1 MNEAW
6 YISRAAGFVAYGLL
20 FAVVA
25 MGLAIHT
32 RAADRVVSRWRITDI
47 HEFGS
52 LLALAFVGLHAGIL
66 LADTYVGYS
75 VAQILMP
82 FAAPTRTFW
91 TGVGV
96 IAGYLLV
103 LVVASFYLRRWIGY
117 RTWRLL
123 HYGTF
128 GLYVMATLHG
138 VFTGT
143 DSVTAW
149 AQLLYIA
156 TGGIVLALVLY
167 RVLASTKRKRG
178 RVSTPVQFPLR
189 SLGWGAAALGVAA
202 LVTLASGLGPFHWFE
217 GSGSTVTTP
226 LSTQS
231 NAAPAASPTEDT
243 GGATSDAAGDDEAS
257 LAGGTSLTTASS
269 DAHDHGSN
277 DSSSGRSHH
286 HDDDHDDD

>member
-25 MGLAIHT
+25 LGLAIHT
-32 RAADRVVSRWRITDI
+32 RAADRVVARWRITDI

-75 VAQILMP
+75 VAQILVP

-103 LVVASFYLRRWIGY
+103 LVVASFYVRRWIGY

-123 HYGTF
+123 HYATF

-149 AQLLYIA
+149 AQLLYIT

-167 RVLASTKRKRG
+167 RVLAANKRKSG
-178 RVSTPVQFPLR
+178 RVSRPVQFPLR
-189 SLGWGAAALGVAA
+189 SLGWGAAALGIAA

-217 GSGSTVTTP
+217 GSRSTVATP
-226 LSTQS
+226 LSTQA
-231 NAAPAASPTEDT
+231 NTAPAASPTVAD
-243 GGATSDAAGDDEAS
+243 GANTTQSVGDDEAS
-257 LAGGTSLTTASS
+257 LAAAASS
-269 DAHDHGSN
+269 TAAPGDEHESN
-277 DSSSGRSHH
+277 DSSSQQSHH